1 MNRGEIYMAQL
12 DAPGTL
18 PGHEQLGYRPV
29 LIISPQSYNRRS
41 LFALTVPLTTTQST
55 ESLPFTIPVEA
66 SFKNGLRERSILLV
80 LQLRAL
86 DKRRIKSDKFLGN
99 IEPDILAKVM
109 RIIDEMT

>member
-41 LFALTVPLTTTQST
+41 LFALTPSGHGST
-55 ESLPFTIPVEA
+55 S
-66 SFKNGLRERSILLV
+66 
-80 LQLRAL
+80 
-86 DKRRIKSDKFLGN
+86 
-99 IEPDILAKVM
+99 
-109 RIIDEMT
+109 